1 MNPVRWGFEGDTEL
15 TSFGKRQSLGL
26 GREMRRFVGDLVN
39 ENYLPNQA
47 KYYSSSANRCQMTLQ
62 VALAGFY
69 TPTAWAD
76 WNKSQFDFWSPVPY
90 TIDDPMLR
98 MYSVKDCPVSD
109 QAWKPISDDTLPDL
123 KPPPLHHATT
133 SRSLLRSASGWKA
146 KKIIRGLLNYI
157 AKNTGWSPTISSAAD
172 LADNIIEMDLYKSP
186 YPSWIS
192 KPTLRGY
199 NAASFKKAVLSFSS
213 GILYDNSN
221 PEKIH
226 QIRCAEYAPCRNIMG
241 GVWLKNLLD
250 SIRSAIKGEGP
261 SVIGYASV
269 SS

>member
-47 KYYSSSANRCQMTLQ
+47 KYYSSSANRCQMTMQ

-98 MYSVKDCPVSD
+98 MYSVKDCPVYVSLTW
-109 QAWKPISDDTLPDL
+109 AKDDM
-123 KPPPLHHATT
+123 
-133 SRSLLRSASGWKA
+133 RE
-146 KKIIRGLLNYI
+146 N
-157 AKNTGWSPTISSAAD
+157 
-172 LADNIIEMDLYKSP
+172 
-186 YPSWIS
+186 
-192 KPTLRGY
+192 
-199 NAASFKKAVLSFSS
+199 
-213 GILYDNSN
+213 
-221 PEKIH
+221 H

>member
-62 VALAGFY
+62 
-69 TPTAWAD
+69 
-76 WNKSQFDFWSPVPY
+76 
-90 TIDDPMLR
+90 
-98 MYSVKDCPVSD
+98 
-109 QAWKPISDDTLPDL
+109 
-123 KPPPLHHATT
+123 
-133 SRSLLRSASGWKA
+133 
-146 KKIIRGLLNYI
+146 
-157 AKNTGWSPTISSAAD
+157 
-172 LADNIIEMDLYKSP
+172 DLYKSP

-199 NAASFKKAVLSFSS
+199 NAASFKKAVLSF
-213 GILYDNSN
+213 GEN
-221 PEKIH
+221 H